1 MKCVCEEPKSVDTC
15 ALISVQDMLLNVI
28 GIKKQAVTNRDW
40 DLYNVAD
47 RLENDL
53 RLLLNENNH
62 LERG

>member
-1 MKCVCEEPKSVDTC
+1 MKCECEEPVTTC

-28 GIKKQAVTNRDW
+28 CIKKQAITNRDW
-40 DLYNVAD
+40 DLYSVAD

>member
-1 MKCVCEEPKSVDTC
+1 MKCECEEPVTTC

-28 GIKKQAVTNRDW
+28 CIKKQAVTNRDW